1 MPTAMSQTSRIL
13 LLLVLIQ
20 AIGCTSQPTQPR
32 VPSRYEGLRFL
43 DQIESA
49 FAISNDSPLLAEQI
63 MPTARRPAQRT
74 PASCWPAVVHL
85 SALAEA
91 ARLDSARF
99 NDVQKFVAATDAYWL
114 ASSNEE
120 RGGYNAFA
128 STTTPDRYYDDNAWM
143 CLALLDAYDA
153 TRDQALLTRARRAL
167 VFALSGSDDRADGG
181 VYWRELSRTGK
192 YACSTAPTIL
202 ACLRMDATTGRFE
215 FRAPAAV
222 LYRWINKNLQDKDAL
237 FFDHVTLGGQVDKTK
252 ISYDSATMIQVNC
265 WWFDSTGNKWF
276 LEEAQRIAR
285 AAAAFW
291 LDGATGGVHDDGA
304 QAHRLVDAL
313 LDLYARDGDPRW
325 LAAAQRTSGFLAALH
340 ADPNG
345 WHPSKW
351 DIVPRGEPLNL
362 VRLID
367 QSCCARTIL
376 RTARASQQ

>member
-1 MPTAMSQTSRIL
+1 MSKTSRIL
-13 LLLVLIQ
+13 FALVLIH
-20 AIGCTSQPTQPR
+20 AAAGCTSQPTRPR
-32 VPSRYEGLRFL
+32 VPTRYEGLRFL
-43 DQIESA
+43 DQIQSS
-49 FAISNDSPLLAEQI
+49 FAISGDSPLLAEQI

-99 NDVQKFVAATDAYWL
+99 NDVQKFIAATDAYWL
-114 ASSNEE
+114 ASGEE

-128 STTTPDRYYDDNAWM
+128 GSTTPDRYYDDNAWM
-143 CLALLDAYDA
+143 ALALLDAYEA

-167 VFALSGSDDRADGG
+167 IFALSGSDDRADGG
-181 VYWRELSRTGK
+181 IYWRELSRTGK

-202 ACLRMDATTGRFE
+202 ACLRMDAITGRFE

-222 LYRWINKNLQDKDAL
+222 LYRWINKNLQDKDGL
-237 FFDHVTLGGQVDKTK
+237 FFDHVTLGGQVEKTK

-265 WWFDSTGNKWF
+265 HWLDSTGNKWF

-285 AAAAFW
+285 SAGAYW

-313 LDLYARDGDPRW
+313 LDLHARDPDPRW
-325 LAAAQRTSGFLAALH
+325 LGSAQRTSSFLAVRH

-351 DIVPRGEPLNL
+351 DVIPREPMNL